1 MWINQFLQVSFCII
15 ADIIA
20 KYIMCI
26 NMWKNERRFIM
37 KFVRI
42 NGENHAGYALLDIIE
57 HKTTSMTVAEL
68 IEALSKCS
76 PDAYVTF
83 GNQYDD
89 YIVETVR
96 EV

>member
-1 MWINQFLQVSFCII
+1 
-15 ADIIA
+15 
-20 KYIMCI
+20 
-26 NMWKNERRFIM
+26 M

-57 HKTTSMTVAEL
+57 HKATSMTVAGL

-83 GNQYDD
+83 GNEYDD
-89 YIVETVR
+89 YVVETVR

>member
-1 MWINQFLQVSFCII
+1 
-15 ADIIA
+15 
-20 KYIMCI
+20 
-26 NMWKNERRFIM
+26 M

-57 HKTTSMTVAEL
+57 HKTTSMTVPQL

>member
-1 MWINQFLQVSFCII
+1 
-15 ADIIA
+15 
-20 KYIMCI
+20 
-26 NMWKNERRFIM
+26 M

-57 HKTTSMTVAEL
+57 HKTTSMTVSEL
-68 IEALSKCS
+68 IEVLSKCS

>member
-1 MWINQFLQVSFCII
+1 
-15 ADIIA
+15 
-20 KYIMCI
+20 
-26 NMWKNERRFIM
+26 M

-76 PDAYVTF
+76 SDAYVTF

-89 YIVETVR
+89 YIVETVK

>member
-1 MWINQFLQVSFCII
+1 
-15 ADIIA
+15 
-20 KYIMCI
+20 
-26 NMWKNERRFIM
+26 M

-68 IEALSKCS
+68 IEALSRCS

-83 GNQYDD
+83 GNQYND
-89 YIVETVR
+89 YIIETVR

>member
-1 MWINQFLQVSFCII
+1 
-15 ADIIA
+15 
-20 KYIMCI
+20 
-26 NMWKNERRFIM
+26 M

-57 HKTTSMTVAEL
+57 HKTTSMTVSEL
-68 IEALSKCS
+68 IETLSKCS

>member
-1 MWINQFLQVSFCII
+1 
-15 ADIIA
+15 
-20 KYIMCI
+20 
-26 NMWKNERRFIM
+26 M

-57 HKTTSMTVAEL
+57 YKTTSMTVAEL

>member
-1 MWINQFLQVSFCII
+1 
-15 ADIIA
+15 
-20 KYIMCI
+20 
-26 NMWKNERRFIM
+26 M
-37 KFVRI
+37 KFVRT

-57 HKTTSMTVAEL
+57 HKTTSMTVSEL

>member
-1 MWINQFLQVSFCII
+1 
-15 ADIIA
+15 
-20 KYIMCI
+20 
-26 NMWKNERRFIM
+26 M

-68 IEALSKCS
+68 IEALSKCN
-76 PDAYVTF
+76 PNAYVTF

>member
-1 MWINQFLQVSFCII
+1 
-15 ADIIA
+15 
-20 KYIMCI
+20 
-26 NMWKNERRFIM
+26 M

-57 HKTTSMTVAEL
+57 YKTTSMTVSEL

>member
-1 MWINQFLQVSFCII
+1 
-15 ADIIA
+15 
-20 KYIMCI
+20 
-26 NMWKNERRFIM
+26 M

-57 HKTTSMTVAEL
+57 HKTTSMTVSEL
-68 IEALSKCS
+68 IEALSKCN

>member
-1 MWINQFLQVSFCII
+1 
-15 ADIIA
+15 
-20 KYIMCI
+20 
-26 NMWKNERRFIM
+26 M

-42 NGENHAGYALLDIIE
+42 NGENHAGYALFDIIE

-96 EV
+96 EM

>member
-1 MWINQFLQVSFCII
+1 
-15 ADIIA
+15 
-20 KYIMCI
+20 
-26 NMWKNERRFIM
+26 M

-42 NGENHAGYALLDIIE
+42 NGENYAGYALLDIIE

>member
-1 MWINQFLQVSFCII
+1 
-15 ADIIA
+15 
-20 KYIMCI
+20 
-26 NMWKNERRFIM
+26 M

-76 PDAYVTF
+76 SDAYVTF

>member
-1 MWINQFLQVSFCII
+1 
-15 ADIIA
+15 
-20 KYIMCI
+20 
-26 NMWKNERRFIM
+26 M

-42 NGENHAGYALLDIIE
+42 NGTNHGGYALLDIIE
-57 HKTTSMTVAEL
+57 HKTSSMTVAEL

-76 PDAYVTF
+76 PDAYVAF

-89 YIVETVR
+89 YVVETVK

>member
-1 MWINQFLQVSFCII
+1 
-15 ADIIA
+15 
-20 KYIMCI
+20 
-26 NMWKNERRFIM
+26 M

-89 YIVETVR
+89 NIVETVR

>member
-1 MWINQFLQVSFCII
+1 
-15 ADIIA
+15 
-20 KYIMCI
+20 
-26 NMWKNERRFIM
+26 M

-57 HKTTSMTVAEL
+57 HKTTSMTVAKL

-76 PDAYVTF
+76 SDAYVTF

-89 YIVETVR
+89 YIVETVK

>member
-1 MWINQFLQVSFCII
+1 
-15 ADIIA
+15 
-20 KYIMCI
+20 
-26 NMWKNERRFIM
+26 M

-76 PDAYVTF
+76 HDAYVTF

>member
-1 MWINQFLQVSFCII
+1 
-15 ADIIA
+15 
-20 KYIMCI
+20 
-26 NMWKNERRFIM
+26 M

-83 GNQYDD
+83 ENQYDD

>member
-1 MWINQFLQVSFCII
+1 
-15 ADIIA
+15 
-20 KYIMCI
+20 
-26 NMWKNERRFIM
+26 M

-57 HKTTSMTVAEL
+57 QKTTSMTVAEL

>member
-1 MWINQFLQVSFCII
+1 
-15 ADIIA
+15 
-20 KYIMCI
+20 
-26 NMWKNERRFIM
+26 M

-57 HKTTSMTVAEL
+57 HKTTSMTVVEL

-89 YIVETVR
+89 YVVETVR

>member
-1 MWINQFLQVSFCII
+1 
-15 ADIIA
+15 
-20 KYIMCI
+20 
-26 NMWKNERRFIM
+26 M

-57 HKTTSMTVAEL
+57 HKTTSMTVSEL
-68 IEALSKCS
+68 NEALSKCS

>member
-1 MWINQFLQVSFCII
+1 
-15 ADIIA
+15 
-20 KYIMCI
+20 
-26 NMWKNERRFIM
+26 M

-42 NGENHAGYALLDIIE
+42 NGTNHGGYALLDIVE
-57 HKTTSMTVAEL
+57 RKTNTMTVAEL

-83 GNQYDD
+83 GDEYDD
-89 YIVETVR
+89 HVVETVK

>member
-1 MWINQFLQVSFCII
+1 
-15 ADIIA
+15 
-20 KYIMCI
+20 
-26 NMWKNERRFIM
+26 M

-42 NGENHAGYALLDIIE
+42 NGENHGGYALLDIIE
-57 HKTTSMTVAEL
+57 HKTSSMTVAEL

-83 GNQYDD
+83 GDEYDD
-89 YIVETVR
+89 HVVETVK

>member
-1 MWINQFLQVSFCII
+1 
-15 ADIIA
+15 
-20 KYIMCI
+20 
-26 NMWKNERRFIM
+26 M

-76 PDAYVTF
+76 PNVTYAS
-83 GNQYDD
+83 GNQYND

>member
-1 MWINQFLQVSFCII
+1 
-15 ADIIA
+15 
-20 KYIMCI
+20 
-26 NMWKNERRFIM
+26 M

-57 HKTTSMTVAEL
+57 HKTTSMIVAEL

>member
-1 MWINQFLQVSFCII
+1 
-15 ADIIA
+15 
-20 KYIMCI
+20 
-26 NMWKNERRFIM
+26 M

-42 NGENHAGYALLDIIE
+42 NGENHGGYALLDIIE
-57 HKTTSMTVAEL
+57 HKATSMTVKEL

-83 GNQYDD
+83 GNNYDD
-89 YIVETVR
+89 YIVETVK

>member
-1 MWINQFLQVSFCII
+1 
-15 ADIIA
+15 
-20 KYIMCI
+20 
-26 NMWKNERRFIM
+26 M
-37 KFVRI
+37 KFIRI

-57 HKTTSMTVAEL
+57 HKTTSMTVSKL

>member
-1 MWINQFLQVSFCII
+1 
-15 ADIIA
+15 
-20 KYIMCI
+20 
-26 NMWKNERRFIM
+26 M

-68 IEALSKCS
+68 IEALSKYS